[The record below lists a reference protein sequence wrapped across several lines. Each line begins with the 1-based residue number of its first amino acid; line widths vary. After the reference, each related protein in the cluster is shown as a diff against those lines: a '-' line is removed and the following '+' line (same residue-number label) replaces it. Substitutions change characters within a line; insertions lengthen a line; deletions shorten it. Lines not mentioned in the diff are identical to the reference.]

1 MLASQDA
8 QKRHSEVAANTIDG
22 CPRVPPRSRMSRSVN
37 SSSAVRDMLGS
48 DGPLLVSSCDHLSG
62 VISFHD
68 DDHRHIAFG
77 RCARFLH
84 DGLRWTTIINEQLRS
99 ETTMTEERRRFD
111 IRMWNDSRLIVL
123 SDVIP
128 AVRSDGLRWVMS
140 DAWVTFREGAPH
152 DILRIVHA
160 AEESQV
166 PVEWSAVEELARWS
180 TQCIDLT
187 LRGYESPDD
196 EEPVIEI
203 VAFDSTTWELS
214 VNDPSRA
221 NMHLL
226 HGLGGRWVLVNER
239 GEAQAP
245 ADA

>member
-1 MLASQDA
+1 
-8 QKRHSEVAANTIDG
+8 
-22 CPRVPPRSRMSRSVN
+22 
-37 SSSAVRDMLGS
+37 
-48 DGPLLVSSCDHLSG
+48 
-62 VISFHD
+62 
-68 DDHRHIAFG
+68 
-77 RCARFLH
+77 
-84 DGLRWTTIINEQLRS
+84 
-99 ETTMTEERRRFD
+99 MTEERRRFD
-111 IRMWNDSRLIVL
+111 IRMWDDSRLIVL
-123 SDVIP
+123 SDLIP

-187 LRGYESPDD
+187 LRGHESPDD

-203 VAFDSTTWELS
+203 VAFDSTTWELA

-226 HGLGGRWVLVNER
+226 HGLCGRWVLVNER

>member
-1 MLASQDA
+1 
-8 QKRHSEVAANTIDG
+8 
-22 CPRVPPRSRMSRSVN
+22 MSRSVN

>member
-128 AVRSDGLRWVMS
+128 AVRSDGFRWVMS

-152 DILRIVHA
+152 DILRIVRA

-180 TQCIDLT
+180 IQCIDLT
-187 LRGYESPDD
+187 LRGHESPDD

-203 VAFDSTTWELS
+203 VAFDSTTRELA

-226 HGLGGRWVLVNER
+226 HGLGGRWALVNER

>member
-8 QKRHSEVAANTIDG
+8 QKRRSEVAANTIDG
-22 CPRVPPRSRMSRSVN
+22 CPRVPPRSRMSRSAN

-84 DGLRWTTIINEQLRS
+84 DGLRWTTIINKQLRS

-187 LRGYESPDD
+187 LCGYESPDD

-203 VAFDSTTWELS
+203 VAFDSTTWELT

-221 NMHLL
+221 NMHLP

>member
-8 QKRHSEVAANTIDG
+8 QKRRSEVAANTIDG
-22 CPRVPPRSRMSRSVN
+22 CPRVPPRSRMSRSAN
-37 SSSAVRDMLGS
+37 SFSAVRDMLGS

>member
-8 QKRHSEVAANTIDG
+8 QKRRSEVAANTIDE

-84 DGLRWTTIINEQLRS
+84 DGLHWNTIINEQLRS
-99 ETTMTEERRRFD
+99 ETTVTEERRRFD

-140 DAWVTFREGAPH
+140 DARVTFREGAPH

>member
-8 QKRHSEVAANTIDG
+8 QKRRSEVAANTIDE

-99 ETTMTEERRRFD
+99 ETIMTEERRRFD
-111 IRMWNDSRLIVL
+111 IRMWDDSRLIVL
-123 SDVIP
+123 SDLIP

>member
-8 QKRHSEVAANTIDG
+8 QKRRSEVAANTIDG

>member
-8 QKRHSEVAANTIDG
+8 QKRRSEVAANTIDG

-37 SSSAVRDMLGS
+37 SSSAVRDILGS

-99 ETTMTEERRRFD
+99 ETTVTEERRRFD

-128 AVRSDGLRWVMS
+128 AVRSDGLRWAMS

-203 VAFDSTTWELS
+203 VAFDSTKWELA

>member
-84 DGLRWTTIINEQLRS
+84 NGLRWTTIINEQLRS

>member
-1 MLASQDA
+1 
-8 QKRHSEVAANTIDG
+8 
-22 CPRVPPRSRMSRSVN
+22 
-37 SSSAVRDMLGS
+37 
-48 DGPLLVSSCDHLSG
+48 
-62 VISFHD
+62 
-68 DDHRHIAFG
+68 
-77 RCARFLH
+77 
-84 DGLRWTTIINEQLRS
+84 
-99 ETTMTEERRRFD
+99 MTEERRRFD

-203 VAFDSTTWELS
+203 VAFDSTTWELA
-214 VNDPSRA
+214 VNDPSRV

>member
-22 CPRVPPRSRMSRSVN
+22 CPRVPPRSRMSRSAN

>member
-8 QKRHSEVAANTIDG
+8 QKRRSEVAANTIDG
-22 CPRVPPRSRMSRSVN
+22 CPRVPPRSRMSRSAN

-48 DGPLLVSSCDHLSG
+48 DVPLLMSSCDHLSG

-84 DGLRWTTIINEQLRS
+84 DGLRWTTIINKQLRS

-203 VAFDSTTWELS
+203 VAFDSTTWELT

-221 NMHLL
+221 NMHLP

>member
-8 QKRHSEVAANTIDG
+8 QKRRSEVAANTIDG
-22 CPRVPPRSRMSRSVN
+22 CPRVPPRSRMSRSAN

-84 DGLRWTTIINEQLRS
+84 DGLRWTTIINKQLRS

-111 IRMWNDSRLIVL
+111 IRMWNDSRPIVL

-196 EEPVIEI
+196 
-203 VAFDSTTWELS
+203 
-214 VNDPSRA
+214 
-221 NMHLL
+221 
-226 HGLGGRWVLVNER
+226 
-239 GEAQAP
+239 
-245 ADA
+245 

>member
-8 QKRHSEVAANTIDG
+8 QKRRSEVAANTIDG
-22 CPRVPPRSRMSRSVN
+22 CPRVPPRSRMSRSAN

-48 DGPLLVSSCDHLSG
+48 DVPLLVSSCDHLSG

-99 ETTMTEERRRFD
+99 ETTVTEERRRFD

-128 AVRSDGLRWVMS
+128 AVRSDGLRWAMS

-203 VAFDSTTWELS
+203 VAFDSTKWELA

>member
-8 QKRHSEVAANTIDG
+8 QKRRSEVAANTIDE
-22 CPRVPPRSRMSRSVN
+22 CPRVPPRSRMSRSAN

-84 DGLRWTTIINEQLRS
+84 DGLRWTTIINKQLRS
-99 ETTMTEERRRFD
+99 ETTITEERRRFD

>member
-84 DGLRWTTIINEQLRS
+84 DGLRWTTIINKQLRS

-160 AEESQV
+160 AEKSQV

-187 LRGYESPDD
+187 LRGYESPDN

-203 VAFDSTTWELS
+203 VAFDSTTWELA

-221 NMHLL
+221 NMHLP
-226 HGLGGRWVLVNER
+226 HGLGGRWVLANER

>member
-8 QKRHSEVAANTIDG
+8 QKRRSEVAANTIDG
-22 CPRVPPRSRMSRSVN
+22 CPRVPPRSRMSRSAN

-84 DGLRWTTIINEQLRS
+84 DGLRWTTIINKQLRS

-123 SDVIP
+123 SDAIP

-203 VAFDSTTWELS
+203 VAFDSTKWELA

-221 NMHLL
+221 NMHLP
-226 HGLGGRWVLVNER
+226 HGLGGRWVLANER

>member
-77 RCARFLH
+77 RCVRFLH
-84 DGLRWTTIINEQLRS
+84 DGLRWTTIINKQLRS

-203 VAFDSTTWELS
+203 VAFDSTTWELT

-221 NMHLL
+221 NMHLP

>member
-8 QKRHSEVAANTIDG
+8 QKRRSEVAANTIDE

>member
-8 QKRHSEVAANTIDG
+8 QKRRSEVAANTIDG
-22 CPRVPPRSRMSRSVN
+22 CPRVPPRSRMSRSAN

-48 DGPLLVSSCDHLSG
+48 DGPLLMSSCDHLSG

-84 DGLRWTTIINEQLRS
+84 DGLRWTTIINKQLRS

-203 VAFDSTTWELS
+203 VAFDSTTWELT

-221 NMHLL
+221 NMHLP

>member
-22 CPRVPPRSRMSRSVN
+22 CPRVPPRSRMSRSAN

-48 DGPLLVSSCDHLSG
+48 DVPLLVSSCDHLSG

-84 DGLRWTTIINEQLRS
+84 DGLRWTTIINKQLRS

-203 VAFDSTTWELS
+203 VAFDSTTWELT

-221 NMHLL
+221 NMHLP

>member
-8 QKRHSEVAANTIDG
+8 QKRRSEVAANTIDG
-22 CPRVPPRSRMSRSVN
+22 CPRVPPRSRMSRSAN

-48 DGPLLVSSCDHLSG
+48 DVPLLMSSCDHLSG

-84 DGLRWTTIINEQLRS
+84 DGLRWTTIINKQLRS

-203 VAFDSTTWELS
+203 VAFDSTTWELT

-221 NMHLL
+221 NMHLP
-226 HGLGGRWVLVNER
+226 HGLDGRWVLVNER

>member
-1 MLASQDA
+1 
-8 QKRHSEVAANTIDG
+8 
-22 CPRVPPRSRMSRSVN
+22 
-37 SSSAVRDMLGS
+37 
-48 DGPLLVSSCDHLSG
+48 
-62 VISFHD
+62 
-68 DDHRHIAFG
+68 
-77 RCARFLH
+77 
-84 DGLRWTTIINEQLRS
+84 
-99 ETTMTEERRRFD
+99 MTEERRRFD
-111 IRMWNDSRLIVL
+111 IRMWNDSRLTVL

-152 DILRIVHA
+152 DILRIVRA

-203 VAFDSTTWELS
+203 VAFDSTTWELA

>member
-84 DGLRWTTIINEQLRS
+84 DGLRWTTIINKQLRS

>member
-8 QKRHSEVAANTIDG
+8 QKRRSEVAANTIDG

-99 ETTMTEERRRFD
+99 ETTMTEERQRFD

-160 AEESQV
+160 AEKSQV
-166 PVEWSAVEELARWS
+166 PVEWSAAEELARWS

-196 EEPVIEI
+196 GEPVIEI
-203 VAFDSTTWELS
+203 VAFDSTTRELA

-226 HGLGGRWVLVNER
+226 HGLGGRRVLVNER

>member
-1 MLASQDA
+1 
-8 QKRHSEVAANTIDG
+8 
-22 CPRVPPRSRMSRSVN
+22 
-37 SSSAVRDMLGS
+37 
-48 DGPLLVSSCDHLSG
+48 
-62 VISFHD
+62 
-68 DDHRHIAFG
+68 
-77 RCARFLH
+77 
-84 DGLRWTTIINEQLRS
+84 
-99 ETTMTEERRRFD
+99 MTEERRRFD

-187 LRGYESPDD
+187 LR
-196 EEPVIEI
+196 
-203 VAFDSTTWELS
+203 
-214 VNDPSRA
+214 A

>member
-8 QKRHSEVAANTIDG
+8 QKRRSEVAANTIDG

-99 ETTMTEERRRFD
+99 ETTVTEERRRFD

-128 AVRSDGLRWVMS
+128 AVRSDGLRWAMS

-203 VAFDSTTWELS
+203 VAFDSTKWELA

>member
-1 MLASQDA
+1 
-8 QKRHSEVAANTIDG
+8 
-22 CPRVPPRSRMSRSVN
+22 
-37 SSSAVRDMLGS
+37 MLGS

-84 DGLRWTTIINEQLRS
+84 DGLRWTTIINKQLRS

-203 VAFDSTTWELS
+203 VAFDSTTWELT

-221 NMHLL
+221 NMHLP

>member
-8 QKRHSEVAANTIDG
+8 QKRRSEVAANTIDG
-22 CPRVPPRSRMSRSVN
+22 CPRVPPRSRVSRSVN

-77 RCARFLH
+77 RRARFLH

>member
-8 QKRHSEVAANTIDG
+8 QKRRSEVAANTIDG

-77 RCARFLH
+77 RGARFLH

-187 LRGYESPDD
+187 LRGYKSPDD

-203 VAFDSTTWELS
+203 VAFDSTTRELA

>member
-8 QKRHSEVAANTIDG
+8 QKRRSEVAANTIDG
-22 CPRVPPRSRMSRSVN
+22 CPRVPPRSRMSRSAN
-37 SSSAVRDMLGS
+37 SFSAVRDTLGS

-99 ETTMTEERRRFD
+99 ETTVTEERRRFD